1 MSQDRYIAAL
11 EISSSKIIGAVAHV
25 CTNNKLEII
34 AVEQEKAVDIV
45 RYGIIRNL
53 EACAVRIDRIIDRL
67 EKRPS
72 VSPRKINGVFV
83 GISGRGMHS
92 VVKEVS
98 IPLPANAEVT
108 EDIIKR
114 LAEQARKANIE
125 SGVEV
130 IDVVP
135 RSYHVDDIET
145 RDPKGMVGSR
155 ISATFDLIVCRP
167 EMRSNIERTI
177 EGKLN
182 RHIDGIVVTPLATSH
197 LVLSEEQ
204 RRLGCMLVDMGAET
218 TTVNIYRNGAMTYF
232 ATLPMGSRN
241 ITRDLTSM
249 SILEEQAENIKIST
263 GNAIPA
269 SADKTT
275 SLNLHGIRLTDILS
289 TIAAR
294 SEEIMANIYEQAT
307 YAGVELSNLP
317 AGIIALGGGFRMS
330 GMIELANKSLP
341 ASRAGIPPII
351 DIQVTNTPQAELV
364 QITAI
369 LYAAATLTD
378 ISSLKMPETHELP
391 ATGTPNSTT
400 EPEPEPQ
407 KPKKPGKL
415 KKWISTFF
423 GPGEEEEDD
432 LY

>member
-11 EISSSKIIGAVAHV
+11 EICSSKIIGAVARV
-25 CTNNKLEII
+25 CPNNKIEII
-34 AVEQEKAVDIV
+34 AVEQEKAIDIV

-53 EACAVRIDRIIDRL
+53 EACAAKIDSIINRL
-67 EKRPS
+67 GKRPN
-72 VSPRKINGVFV
+72 VAPLKIKGVFV

-108 EDIIKR
+108 DDIIQR
-114 LAEQARKANIE
+114 LTGQARKANIE
-125 SGVEV
+125 SGLEV

-135 RSYHVDDIET
+135 RSYSVDDIET
-145 RDPKGMVGSR
+145 RDPKGMVGNR

-177 EGKLN
+177 EGKLHLN
-182 RHIDGIVVTPLATSH
+182 IDGIFITPLATSH
-197 LVLSEEQ
+197 LVLSDEQ
-204 RRLGCMLVDMGAET
+204 RRLGCMIVNMGAET
-218 TTVNIYRNGAMTYF
+218 TTVNIYRNGSMAYF

-241 ITRDLTSM
+241 ITRDLTSL

-275 SLNLHGIRLTDILS
+275 SLNLHGIRLTDILN

-294 SEEIMANIYEQAT
+294 SEEIMANIYEQPT
-307 YAGVELSNLP
+307 YAGMEIGNLP
-317 AGIIALGGGFRMS
+317 AGIVALGGGFRMN
-330 GMIELANKSLP
+330 GMLELAAKSIP
-341 ASRAGIPPII
+341 ASRANIPPII
-351 DIQVTNTPQAELV
+351 DVQATNTPQAELV
-364 QITAI
+364 EIAAI
-369 LYAAATLTD
+369 LYAAATKTN
-378 ISSLKMPETHELP
+378 ISSLKMPETQELP
-391 ATGTPNSTT
+391 ATGTPNPKP
-400 EPEPEPQ
+400 EPEPE

-415 KKWISTFF
+415 KKWISNFF
-423 GPGEEEEDD
+423 GPGDEEDD
-432 LY
+432 DLY